1 MRCSNWLTQLWCPG
15 SDGKIIL
22 AMKRFFL
29 LISLTWPLA
38 AFAQPAIP
46 HLAAEDTDGVM
57 SPAYW
62 ALWNDEVQAKI
73 DADIDLYRKA
83 DGSYRLGSIR
93 KGTSVK
99 VEQISS
105 AFQFGASTFN
115 FNQLGSDEANA
126 RYRDLFGRLFNR
138 ATVGLYWRDFQWF
151 KDEPMR
157 FEGAYRDSEEY
168 WNNFKKKPFAQPHW
182 RRPASDPVVEWCAA
196 HGVAVHLHPLAWG
209 SGTNNPRWL
218 HQLAPS
224 DERELL
230 DELEDVSLFESKV
243 PRSERYNALSLDSLA
258 ALLPGYGKALG
269 EAFDAHVREIIDHY
283 KDNPAVVSY
292 DVVNESCKDWRSGV
306 QIPGT
311 LFTKSRY
318 MLLPGDYTR
327 RAFGLADE
335 MIPASQTKCIND
347 YVDDDDYPRQVQTL
361 LNEGF
366 GVQAVGSQMHLYD
379 PEECRQIAEGAEIQT
394 PEYVRDLMRRLSAP
408 GIPICISE
416 ITITAPYNGERGEMI
431 QAIIARN
438 LYRLWFSGE
447 KMFAITWWNLV
458 DGCGFPGEPSTSGIF
473 RRDMS
478 PKAAYYALDELI
490 NHEWKTSLELKPVK
504 GVIRWRGFK
513 GTYKISWTD
522 ALGRDCEEIFV
533 LK

>member
-1 MRCSNWLTQLWCPG
+1 MKKAW
-15 SDGKIIL
+15 IL
-22 AMKRFFL
+22 L
-29 LISLTWPLA
+29 LLFWPVLA
-38 AFAQPAIP
+38 PAQPHIP
-46 HLAAEDTDGVM
+46 HRATEDTGGVM
-57 SPAYW
+57 SAEYW
-62 ALWNDEVQAKI
+62 LLWNDGVQERI

-83 DGSYRLGSIR
+83 DGQLRVGSIK
-93 KGTSVK
+93 KGTTVR
-99 VEQISS
+99 VEQIGS

-115 FNQLGSDEANA
+115 FNQLGSTEANT
-126 RYRDLFGRLFNR
+126 RYKELFGGLFNR
-138 ATVGLYWRDFQWF
+138 ATIGLYWRDFQWF

-157 FEGAYRDSEEY
+157 FAGEFRDSEEY

-182 RRPASDPVVEWCAA
+182 RRPASDPVVHWCSE

-224 DERELL
+224 GERELL
-230 DELEDVSLFESKV
+230 DNLEDVSLFESKV
-243 PRSERYNALSLDSLA
+243 PRSEKYDSLSLDSLA
-258 ALLPGYGKALG
+258 ILLPAYGKALG

-292 DVVNESCKDWRSGV
+292 DVVNESCKDWRAGV
-306 QIPGT
+306 QVPEA

-327 RAFGLADE
+327 RTWRIADE
-335 MIPASQTKCIND
+335 MIPAGQLKCIND
-347 YVDDDDYPRQVQTL
+347 YVMEDDYIRQIQTL
-361 LNEGF
+361 LGEGYD
-366 GVQAVGSQMHLYD
+366 VQAVGSQMHLYD
-379 PEECRQIAEGAEIQT
+379 PGQCADIAAGARIQD
-394 PEYVRDLMRRLSAP
+394 PDYVWDLMKRLSVP
-408 GIPICISE
+408 GLPICISE
-416 ITITAPYNGERGEMI
+416 ITITAPYDDERGEMI

-458 DGCGFPGEPSTSGIF
+458 DGCGFPGEPSTSGLF
-473 RRDMS
+473 HRDMT

-490 NHEWKTSLELKPVK
+490 NHEWKTSLEVKPSK
-504 GVIRWRGFK
+504 GVVRWRGFK
-513 GTYKISWTD
+513 GTYRISWTN
-522 ALGRDCEEIFV
+522 ARGKEHIETVV